1 LVEICPLCKDDL
13 LYLPA
18 KLARQLGNISRLVI
32 VKNISNLIH
41 LIDPLSGQM
50 ASMSPEVFWRD
61 PMRPIITAARS
72 RLTRYIVLGKEAVVV
87 KQNVSKRFATR
98 KQRNR
103 LATVTLARESDLGV
117 NDKQY
122 DERSHLGYLLK
133 AGDVCLGYDL
143 TETQLVE
150 DDAEAMRADG
160 KLPDEIIVRK
170 LYGGVASGDVN
181 AAKKRMWRLQRLDV
195 EAAESSKTARAAKK
209 GAEAEDMDE
218 EDFLTEVEADKEMRM
233 NMNLYKSDVVFKK
246 SASGEEGSIDGED
259 MSTGSNVNKGEVDD
273 DDDEDDQQVRLD
285 ELLDG
290 LVLDEGPDQPDEG
303 GEVNM
308 AMLEV
313 GEGEKAAKDGISY
326 VGRDHAQNVRDKD
339 TAKSINVD
347 DIGKDIMG
355 DMFKLI

>member
-1 LVEICPLCKDDL
+1 M

-41 LIDPLSGQM
+41 LIDPLSGQT

-72 RLTRYIVLGKEAVVV
+72 RLTRYIVLGKEAVVIE
-87 KQNVSKRFATR
+87 QNVSRRFATR
-98 KQRNR
+98 KHRSR
-103 LATVTLARESDLGV
+103 LATVTLARESDLGI
-117 NDKQY
+117 NDTQY
-122 DERSHLGYLLK
+122 DERSHLGYLMK
-133 AGDVCLGYDL
+133 AGDFCLGYDL

-150 DDAEAMRADG
+150 DDAEEMRSDG
-160 KLPDEIIVRK
+160 KLPDVIIVRK
-170 LYGGVASGDVN
+170 LYGAVASGEVN
-181 AAKKRMWRLQRLDV
+181 ATKKRMWRLQRLNV
-195 EAAESSKTARAAKK
+195 EAAESSKTARGAKK

-218 EDFLTEVEADKEMRM
+218 EDFLAEVEADKEMRM
-233 NMNLYKSDVVFKK
+233 NMNLYKSDVVFQK
-246 SASGEEGSIDGED
+246 SASGDEGSTDGD
-259 MSTGSNVNKGEVDD
+259 MSTGSNANKGEDD

-290 LVLDEGPDQPDEG
+290 LVLNEGPDQPDEC
-303 GEVNM
+303 GEDGMTV
-308 AMLEV
+308 LEA

-326 VGRDHAQNVRDKD
+326 VGRDDAQHVRDKD
-339 TAKSINVD
+339 TAKPISSDEV
-347 DIGKDIMG
+347 GKDIIG

>member
-1 LVEICPLCKDDL
+1 M
-13 LYLPA
+13 
-18 KLARQLGNISRLVI
+18 I

-41 LIDPLSGQM
+41 LIDPLSGQT

-61 PMRPIITAARS
+61 PIRPIITAARS
-72 RLTRYIVLGKEAVVV
+72 RLTRYIVLGKEAVVIE
-87 KQNVSKRFATR
+87 QNVSKKSTTR

-103 LATVTLARESDLGV
+103 LATVTLARESDLGI

-122 DERSHLGYLLK
+122 EERSHLGYLMK

-150 DDAEAMRADG
+150 DDAEEMRSDG
-160 KLPDEIIVRK
+160 KLPDVVIVRK
-170 LYGGVASGDVN
+170 LYGAVASGDVS
-181 AAKKRMWRLQRLDV
+181 AAKQRMWRLERLNV
-195 EAAESSKTARAAKK
+195 EAAESSNSARAAKK

-233 NMNLYKSDVVFKK
+233 NMNLYKSDVVFKTN
-246 SASGEEGSIDGED
+246 ASRDEGSIDGED
-259 MSTGSNVNKGEVDD
+259 MSTGSNANKGEDD
-273 DDDEDDQQVRLD
+273 DDDEDDQQVKLD

-290 LVLDEGPDQPDEG
+290 LVLNEGPDHLDG
-303 GEVNM
+303 GSEDGIAVLG
-308 AMLEV
+308 A

-326 VGRDHAQNVRDKD
+326 VGRDYAQRVRDKD
-339 TAKSINVD
+339 TAKPISADEV
-347 DIGKDIMG
+347 GKDIIG

>member
-41 LIDPLSGQM
+41 LIDPLSGQT

-72 RLTRYIVLGKEAVVV
+72 RLARYIVLGKEAVVIE
-87 KQNVSKRFATR
+87 QNVSKRFATR

-103 LATVTLARESDLGV
+103 LATVTLAKESDLGI
-117 NDKQY
+117 NDKQFA
-122 DERSHLGYLLK
+122 ERSHLGYLMK
-133 AGDVCLGYDL
+133 AGDFCVGYDL

-150 DDAEAMRADG
+150 DEAEETRADG
-160 KLPDEIIVRK
+160 KLPDVIIVRK

-209 GAEAEDMDE
+209 GAEAEDVDE

-246 SASGEEGSIDGED
+246 STYGDEGSIDGED
-259 MSTGSNVNKGEVDD
+259 MSTGSNANKGDE

-290 LVLDEGPDQPDEG
+290 LVLDEGPDQPYEG
-303 GEVNM
+303 GEENM

-313 GEGEKAAKDGISY
+313 GEGEKAAKNGISF
-326 VGRDHAQNVRDKD
+326 VGRDHAQHVRDKD
-339 TAKSINVD
+339 AAKPIGADEV
-347 DIGKDIMG
+347 GKDIIG